1 MNDEMLVIDILL
13 DRFGRDKSLQIIRED
28 YEDLELMIARERSA
42 NGGGSRR
49 LAALN
54 VLAQFQLKLVLEK
67 LVETP
72 DKGGESIVPTKQ

>member
-13 DRFGRDKSLQIIRED
+13 DHFGRDKSLQKIRED

-42 NGGGSRR
+42 NGEETRR
-49 LAALN
+49 LAALT
-54 VLAQFQLKLVLEK
+54 VIAQFQLKLVLEK

-72 DKGGESIVPTKQ
+72 DKPQDSVVARE

>member
-1 MNDEMLVIDILL
+1 MNSESITDVLINH
-13 DRFGRDKSLQIIRED
+13 FATDKSLREIQQD
-28 YEDLELMIARERSA
+28 YEDLELMIARERAA
-42 NGGGSRR
+42 NGEDSRL

-54 VLAQFQLKLVLEK
+54 VIANYQLKLVLEK

>member
-1 MNDEMLVIDILL
+1 MNNDSITSILIDNFSI
-13 DRFGRDKSLQIIRED
+13 DKTLKQIQQD
-28 YEDLELMIARERSA
+28 HEDLELMIARERAA
-42 NGGGSRR
+42 NGEDSRR

-72 DKGGESIVPTKQ
+72 DKPQDSVIARE

>member
-1 MNDEMLVIDILL
+1 MNNDSITSILIDHFSI
-13 DRFGRDKSLQIIRED
+13 DKTLKQIQQD

-42 NGGGSRR
+42 NGEDSRR

-54 VLAQFQLKLVLEK
+54 VLAQFQLKLVLDN

-72 DKGGESIVPTKQ
+72 DKPQDSVVARE